1 MANRMI
7 FREILPSVILVLLSA
22 LMIQTPICIL
32 FSIAV
37 IICFCPNRLWQRK
50 PATFRF
56 PSGALRNYVIRYA
69 PEPTRDDRFQ
79 NILFF
84 IISNLYQSDKLQIC
98 RTACPF
104 TLFKILLPQ
113 KLLIKDRSPW
123 EETDSPP
130 PPEQV
135 MELEHAPSWL
145 SVKSIMPFMIFP
157 QRAAG
162 LSS

>member
-1 MANRMI
+1 M
-7 FREILPSVILVLLSA
+7 REKLLSA
-22 LMIQTPICIL
+22 VSAGLPLWLRLQT
-32 FSIAV
+32 
-37 IICFCPNRLWQRK
+37 
-50 PATFRF
+50 
-56 PSGALRNYVIRYA
+56 
-69 PEPTRDDRFQ
+69 
-79 NILFF
+79 
-84 IISNLYQSDKLQIC
+84 
-98 RTACPF
+98 
-104 TLFKILLPQ
+104 
-113 KLLIKDRSPW
+113 LIKDRLPW